1 MEVSGAYEDSPASLR
16 DAKELSITDV
26 EVYEVAQRRQA
37 VEELMERA
45 GLVAENARDILP
57 DDPLRTQVI
66 DKAEERQ
73 RQIAARIVQSLT
85 KTGHRIALTRR
96 TSYQ

>member
-45 GLVAENARDILP
+45 GLVAQNARDILP
-57 DDPLRTQVI
+57 NDPFGTQMI

-73 RQIAARIVQSLT
+73 RQITARIFQSLP
-85 KTGHRIALTRR
+85 KTRHRKRLTRR
-96 TSYQ
+96 ASYQ